1 MFLEVPHTM
10 EKAGPFHNG
19 SNVTIVEKIISSRT
33 VPSHGIK
40 PTSRQQE
47 RRGKKPRQQG
57 RTEPI
62 RMRAEKEGDPTLGT
76 LLAKE
81 GGDLLRRDKL

>member
-1 MFLEVPHTM
+1 MFLVVPHIL
-10 EKAGPFHNG
+10 EKIGLFHNG

-33 VPSHGIK
+33 APSHGIK
-40 PTSRQQE
+40 PRSRQRERQGKKSRQQ
-47 RRGKKPRQQG
+47 GW
-57 RTEPI
+57 TEPI
-62 RMRAEKEGDPTLGT
+62 RMRAEKEGDPTLGM